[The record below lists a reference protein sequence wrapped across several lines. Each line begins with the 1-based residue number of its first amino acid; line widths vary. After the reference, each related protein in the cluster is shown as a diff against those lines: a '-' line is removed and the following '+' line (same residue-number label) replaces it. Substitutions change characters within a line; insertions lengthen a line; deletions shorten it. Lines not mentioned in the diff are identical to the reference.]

1 MADGLPEGLV
11 VHSQGL
17 TGEIDR
23 VDRVE
28 SEDIAQL
35 WKGISR
41 SCQDSRHI
49 VQAMLMQIGS

>member
-11 VHSQGL
+11 VHRQGL

-28 SEDIAQL
+28 PEDIAQL
-35 WKGISR
+35 WKGTSP
-41 SCQDSRHI
+41 SFQDSRHI
-49 VQAMLMQIGS
+49 TLSMLMQTDS